1 MNADAMHSISG
12 ALRRQVKLHGAGNTQ
27 TRMFRCSPPVTLRLS
42 WSPWMRLR
50 DSLVSQCRLRAT
62 IISSSMSKSSLLP
75 PSVASIVLR
84 MTRRISRL
92 SSALMEAKMSREGL
106 LAATSNTVAAARF
119 SRGLESLNL
128 TAMGSPLAMRKA
140 LDSPGELT

>member
-62 IISSSMSKSSLLP
+62 IICEGSD
-75 PSVASIVLR
+75 
-84 MTRRISRL
+84 
-92 SSALMEAKMSREGL
+92 SAWVSQGAAGGCYLMQHDK
-106 LAATSNTVAAARF
+106 
-119 SRGLESLNL
+119 
-128 TAMGSPLAMRKA
+128 
-140 LDSPGELT
+140 